1 MHTNAAAPIT
11 DTGPP
16 AGRVLAEMVCM
27 TRPFVLL
34 ILCAWFSAWGQDQI
48 QLYQGTTK
56 YDLRAVMTRPPYVH
70 LDDFLNAL
78 QIEAP
83 TQEAQSL
90 ILDVNGRRLELDTA
104 ARKAH
109 FNRSTV
115 PFLLRIEPDGRYARV
130 DTLAQ
135 VFSYLLGRQMI
146 YEPTSKSLHLP
157 ESRDLLVK
165 VRTHRVDDAYRIIIS
180 YSSNLEKPRVEQG
193 GNKIVVRIGEPSLVL
208 DRSELTFNEALVS
221 LDLFTNLPDGSSDLV
236 FTTSALTR
244 EATVERFNPSRP
256 RTVIKLFGN
265 YAPLAATD
273 QPAASGIR
281 RIAIDPGHGGKDKG
295 AVGPTGLEEKN
306 VTLHLAGMLKEYLE
320 REGKYEVVL
329 TRKDDTL
336 VSLKTRTGIA
346 NHFKADLFLSIHLNA
361 IPTQN
366 ATGSETYY
374 LTLGAGDAQ
383 DDPHYEEFDSPDEN
397 GGTVPEDTDDDLSL
411 MLWDMAQAKHIDDS
425 FRVARYIQES
435 LNILSGTRNRGVKQ
449 AGLKVL
455 KGATMPAVL
464 IEVAFISN
472 RQEEKK
478 LKSIVFKEQI
488 VQAIGRAIAQYDT
501 DVIRRSQ
508 NRNGTPAEE
517 GLE

>member
-1 MHTNAAAPIT
+1 MPYHMEAIAAA
-11 DTGPP
+11 
-16 AGRVLAEMVCM
+16 
-27 TRPFVLL
+27 
-34 ILCAWFSAWGQDQI
+34 
-48 QLYQGTTK
+48 
-56 YDLRAVMTRPPYVH
+56 
-70 LDDFLNAL
+70 
-78 QIEAP
+78 
-83 TQEAQSL
+83 
-90 ILDVNGRRLELDTA
+90 
-104 ARKAH
+104 
-109 FNRSTV
+109 
-115 PFLLRIEPDGRYARV
+115 
-130 DTLAQ
+130 
-135 VFSYLLGRQMI
+135 LG
-146 YEPTSKSLHLP
+146 
-157 ESRDLLVK
+157 
-165 VRTHRVDDAYRIIIS
+165 A
-180 YSSNLEKPRVEQG
+180 
-193 GNKIVVRIGEPSLVL
+193 
-208 DRSELTFNEALVS
+208 
-221 LDLFTNLPDGSSDLV
+221 
-236 FTTSALTR
+236 
-244 EATVERFNPSRP
+244 
-256 RTVIKLFGN
+256 
-265 YAPLAATD
+265 
-273 QPAASGIR
+273 
-281 RIAIDPGHGGKDKG
+281 
-295 AVGPTGLEEKN
+295 
-306 VTLHLAGMLKEYLE
+306 
-320 REGKYEVVL
+320 
-329 TRKDDTL
+329 
-336 VSLKTRTGIA
+336 
-346 NHFKADLFLSIHLNA
+346 ADLFLSIHLNA